1 MSQAAT
7 LTLSLA
13 IPQTA
18 GAFPV
23 APWPP
28 SPGYSVQ
35 YTGAYEAPRI
45 AITGAG
51 TLTLSD
57 FSALLPATGAQIL
70 LVTLDAVDGAGLALT
85 APVNFVMTGT
95 THGTMQLPIA
105 GGAFA
110 IVAPGTMGGVTGL
123 AIVTTGNAVVR
134 VQAAG

>member
-35 YTGAYEAPRI
+35 YTGAYEAPRV

-51 TLTLSD
+51 TLTLAD
-57 FSALLPATGAQIL
+57 FAALLPTTGAQL
-70 LVTLDAVDGAGLALT
+70 LLITLDATDDGGLPLT
-85 APVNFVMTGT
+85 APVRFNLSGT
-95 THGTMQLPIA
+95 TSGTIWLPIG

-110 IVAPGTMGGVTGL
+110 IVAPGTTIGVTGL
-123 AIVTTGNAVVR
+123 AIVTTDNAVVR
-134 VQAAG
+134 VQAVG